1 MGRRNKTY
9 AKDLHQ
15 QAYNRLTEMQA
26 FGTSQKES
34 VTNGT
39 AKDKIF
45 SYKTYEA
52 Y

>member
-26 FGTSQKES
+26 FGTSKKRI
-34 VTNGT
+34 G
-39 AKDKIF
+39 
-45 SYKTYEA
+45 YEWDCQGQNFLVQDL
-52 Y
+52 